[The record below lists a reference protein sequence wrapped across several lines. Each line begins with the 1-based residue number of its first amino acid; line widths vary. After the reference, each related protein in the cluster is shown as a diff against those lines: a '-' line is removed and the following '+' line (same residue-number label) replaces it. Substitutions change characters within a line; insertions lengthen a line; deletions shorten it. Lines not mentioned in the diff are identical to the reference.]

1 MSETTVKKSIIN
13 RCALLKEVKE
23 YGNRTYAEL
32 VKKYHVSSGFLKTA
46 KEMGL
51 VSYDKS
57 SKVKWLAGRAD
68 PNISMVKNILSKET
82 MYKVASR
89 DKKITIQP
97 TNTSIITSTIPNTT
111 VEYSPTEN
119 KEFTVKI
126 NGNNVILNIKD
137 FVHLISQQ

>member
-1 MSETTVKKSIIN
+1 MSEITVKSSILN

-57 SKVKWLAGRAD
+57 SKVAWLAGKAD
-68 PNISMVKNILSKET
+68 PNISMVKHILNKET
-82 MYKVASR
+82 VNKIASR
-89 DKKITIQP
+89 NKKTAIQP
-97 TNTSIITSTIPNTT
+97 TNTSVVISTIPNTT
-111 VEYSPTEN
+111 IGYSPTEN

-126 NGNNVILNIKD
+126 NGNNVIINIKD
-137 FVHLISQQ
+137 FAHLISQ

>member
-1 MSETTVKKSIIN
+1 MSEITVKSSILN

-57 SKVKWLAGRAD
+57 SKVTWLAGKAD

-82 MYKVASR
+82 IYKVASR
-89 DKKITIQP
+89 DKKTTTQP
-97 TNTSIITSTIPNTT
+97 TNTSIVTSTISNTIA
-111 VEYSPTEN
+111 EYYPAGS

-126 NGNNVILNIKD
+126 NGNNVIIHIKD
-137 FVHLISQQ
+137 FAHLISQQ

>member
-32 VKKYHVSSGFLKTA
+32 VKKYHVSSGFLPVA

-57 SKVKWLAGRAD
+57 SKVTWLAGKAD
-68 PNISMVKNILSKET
+68 PNISMVKHILNKET
-82 MYKVASR
+82 RYKNASR
-89 DKKITIQP
+89 DKKTATQS
-97 TNTSIITSTIPNTT
+97 TNTSVVTSTIPNTT
-111 VEYSPTEN
+111 AEYSPVEV

-126 NGNNVILNIKD
+126 NGNNVIINIKD
-137 FVHLISQQ
+137 FAHLISQQ

>member
-1 MSETTVKKSIIN
+1 MSETTVKSSILN

-23 YGNRTYAEL
+23 YGNKTYVEL

-51 VSYDKS
+51 VSYEKS
-57 SKVKWLAGRAD
+57 FYVKWIAGRAD
-68 PNISMVKNILSKET
+68 PNISMVKNILNKET
-82 MYKVASR
+82 MYKNASR
-89 DKKITIQP
+89 NKKTAIQP
-97 TNTSIITSTIPNTT
+97 TNTSVVTSTIPNTT

-126 NGNNVILNIKD
+126 NGNNVIINIKD
-137 FVHLISQQ
+137 FAHLISQQ